1 MIDIFLLFTLYHTC
15 YNNAWVSYSKC
26 VDCAYSRGIEQT
38 ETCLEETIYY
48 MDLDKR
54 GKYK

>member
-1 MIDIFLLFTLYHTC
+1 MIDIFILFTLYNTC
-15 YNNAWVSYSKC
+15 VNNAWQSFSN
-26 VDCAYSRGIEQT
+26 CADYAHSRGVHQD

-48 MDLDKR
+48 MDLAKR